1 MQPMLLPLLAALLAA
16 SCLCAGSAHGAARVA
31 VQDAPV
37 PVGPNTAGPNA
48 AALDSVWTAEQ
59 EWLRAIRRGDVM
71 ALRTILSSDHIHVG
85 SNGRLRHKT
94 EMLLALQRGQ
104 LRFLTYDIG
113 SYDIRITGTA
123 AIVTG
128 TYHTE
133 LVRQGVRGISAGRY
147 IRVWVRDERGWRLMV
162 HQIAETTLPR
172 GKKAP

>member
-1 MQPMLLPLLAALLAA
+1 MQPMQLPRLAALFAA
-16 SCLCAGSAHGAARVA
+16 SCLCLGSVHGAPRAL
-31 VQDAPV
+31 VQDAPT
-37 PVGPNTAGPNA
+37 PVGPNVAGPNA
-48 AALDSVWTAEQ
+48 AALDSVWAAER
-59 EWLRAIRRGDVM
+59 EWLQAMRRSDVM
-71 ALRTILSSDHIHVG
+71 ALRSILSSDHIHVG
-85 SNGRLRHKT
+85 TNGRLRHKT

-128 TYHTE
+128 TYHTQ
-133 LVRQGVRGISAGRY
+133 LVRQGVRSVSTGRY

-172 GKKAP
+172 GKNAP

>member
-1 MQPMLLPLLAALLAA
+1 MQPMQLPLLAALLAA
-16 SCLCAGSAHGAARVA
+16 SCLCAGSVHGAARLA
-31 VQDAPV
+31 GQDAPA

-48 AALDSVWTAEQ
+48 AALDSVWSAEQ
-59 EWLRAIRRGDVM
+59 EWLQAVRRGDVM

-85 SNGRLRHKT
+85 TNGRLRHKT

-128 TYHTE
+128 TYHTQ
-133 LVRQGVRGISAGRY
+133 LVRQGVRGVSAGRY